1 MNTLRNDMAHGNLDI
16 QLDKEH
22 IFGFEIIET
31 LLYVMRLKAIGI
43 EKFKK
48 VLLSL
53 WGIILH

>member
-1 MNTLRNDMAHGNLDI
+1 MAHGNLNI

-43 EKFKK
+43 ENRKIQEGVIKLMGYNFA
-48 VLLSL
+48 LD
-53 WGIILH
+53 